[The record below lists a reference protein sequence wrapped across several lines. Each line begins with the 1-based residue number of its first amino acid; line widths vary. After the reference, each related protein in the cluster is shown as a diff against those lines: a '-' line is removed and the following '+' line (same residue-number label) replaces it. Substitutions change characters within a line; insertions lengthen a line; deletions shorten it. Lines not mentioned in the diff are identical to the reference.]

1 MAWAGCEDKEC
12 LGEKPVFEQNS
23 SIRAS
28 IEWYSKHCRKTRRFC
43 QQLSQAQ
50 ALAAAQ
56 YRLKMKEMEKELKIE
71 GEIVRSIEGRN
82 PDIGYHLANNMKDY
96 ILARLNEDF
105 Y

>member
-1 MAWAGCEDKEC
+1 M
-12 LGEKPVFEQNS
+12 FQQNS
-23 SIRAS
+23 STRAR
-28 IEWYSKHCRKTRRFC
+28 ILWYSKHCRKTRRFC
-43 QQLSQAQ
+43 DQLGRAQ
-50 ALAAAQ
+50 SLAAAQ
-56 YRLKMKEMEKELKIE
+56 YRLKMKEIERESKIE